1 MQIQTRKWTD
11 LEVKLCDPILTTLKK
26 LKFLSATPIQA
37 ACIPLL
43 LNGKDVAAEA
53 VTGSGK
59 TLAFLIP
66 MLEHMQRRHEKWKPR
81 EIGGIIITPTREL
94 ATQISQVLDNFLR
107 EMPSMKQVLMVGGT
121 TVCEDISKL
130 KRGANIIIA
139 TPGRLEDILTNYKD
153 ANLTTA
159 VKSLEMLVLD
169 EADRLLDLGFSTTL
183 NTILSYLPRLRR
195 TGLFSATQTKE
206 LEQLIR
212 AGLRNPTLVTVKEKC
227 NVSTPLTLNNY
238 YTLVDVE
245 HKFAAFIDFINS
257 KGTNLKYMVFLST
270 CACVDYFSHIIKAML
285 PKANVLALHGKMK
298 DKRHQIFEDFRNADN
313 AVLVCTDIMARGI
326 DIPEVDWVVQYDPP
340 SSASS
345 FVHRC
350 GRTARIGNEGNALLF
365 LLRSEDAYIE
375 FIKRNQ
381 KVELSELELNVSSE
395 IIDKCLETARNLQI
409 QDRMIYDKA
418 NRAFVS
424 FIQSYNKHEC
434 NLILRLK
441 DLDFGCVAM
450 GFGLLKMPRMPE
462 IKGRDISAFKEID
475 IDINE
480 ISYKDKQ
487 REQVRLNKLQIY
499 RETGVWPSKTKKR
512 LKQTESW
519 SEAKKKKIDRRE
531 KRETKKMKGKAT
543 VVNGMQSARK
553 KRNKPTQEDIDELA
567 KDISLIKKL
576 KKKKISQEEFDEAF
590 GI

>member
-11 LEVKLCDPILTTLKK
+11 LEVKLCNPILTTLKK
-26 LKFLSATPIQA
+26 LNFLFATPIQA
-37 ACIPLL
+37 ACIPVL

-66 MLEHMQRRHEKWKPR
+66 MLEHMQRRHEKWKQR
-81 EIGGIIITPTREL
+81 EVGGIIITPTREL
-94 ATQISQVLDNFLR
+94 ATQISEVLDNFLH
-107 EMPSMKQVLMVGGT
+107 EMPSMKQVLLVGGT
-121 TVCEDISKL
+121 TVSEDISKL
-130 KRGANIIIA
+130 KEGVNIIIA
-139 TPGRLEDILTNYKD
+139 TPGRLEDILTNDKK
-153 ANLTTA
+153 NLILRKS

-169 EADRLLDLGFSTTL
+169 EADRLLDLGFTTTL
-183 NTILSYLPRLRR
+183 NAILSYLPRLRR

-206 LEQLIR
+206 LGHLIR
-212 AGLRNPTLVTVKEKC
+212 AGLRNPTFVTVKEKC

-245 HKFAAFIDFINS
+245 HKFAALIDFINS
-257 KGTNLKYMVFLST
+257 KGIDLKYMVFLST
-270 CACVDYFSHIIKAML
+270 CACVDYFSHIIQAML

-313 AVLVCTDIMARGI
+313 AILVCTDIMARGI
-326 DIPEVDWVVQYDPP
+326 DIPEVDWVIQYDPP

-350 GRTARIGNEGNALLF
+350 GRTARIGKKGNALLF

-381 KVELSELELNVSSE
+381 KVELCELELNIPSE
-395 IIDKCLETARNLQI
+395 MIDKCLETARNLQL

-462 IKGRDISAFKEID
+462 IKSRDISTFKEIN

-480 ISYKDKQ
+480 ISYKNKQ

-512 LKQTESW
+512 LKPTESW

-531 KRETKKMKGKAT
+531 TKKTKGKT
-543 VVNGMQSARK
+543 VVNGMQSVKK
-553 KRNKPTQEDIDELA
+553 KRNKLTQEDIDELA
-567 KDISLIKKL
+567 KDIALIKKL
-576 KKKKISQEEFDEAF
+576 KKKKISREEFNEVF
-590 GI
+590 GE